1 MQTEKRKAG
10 KDILTP
16 IIAVLTF
23 LILLAFQINYNFK
36 LNVPHSNPD
45 ELGAM
50 LVSSGLGG
58 YDWNPIFE
66 KSGLY
71 YGFGTALPFFF
82 LFKLISDPIILYRAF
97 LAVGCLWRTL
107 PVFVIFPIAKRY
119 FGIKNPLI
127 IAAMAAAAVLGTP
140 TRGTA
145 IDNEPML
152 ILTGW
157 LSFYLLIRL
166 FDAKKAAGRI
176 ISLVLLAATLGYGF
190 TAHQRAFITVIAAVI
205 AIAIFFI
212 KPGKNTRRTVI
223 ITAAAFVTVIGLM
236 IALLYILS
244 GVLSSGEGE
253 IMNNTLASVI
263 VGIPDKISE
272 FFSPEGLVNFLSLV
286 ASNFWGISV
295 YFCGVAGVCVV
306 AVFARLGR
314 RKKAADINSEAIS
327 DVTQERLTTGN
338 MDKPLNIAS
347 LYPVL
352 VLLISLIGLGFLWNY
367 APRPTIDNGEEL
379 SRGYFYLRYIGNTL
393 GICLFVGMGYML
405 RYGFKGAHLAI
416 NLLATL
422 LAFRFTFVMSL
433 QKAFA
438 NDNYQGD
445 LFGFFTPLSFSGE
458 DIYYNGKGLMYY
470 MLPTIISTGVILLIF
485 LLSKFRAKVLIP
497 VILMAIMAYQYAYLS
512 ISKDRRSAD
521 IFYSYA
527 DSLYELK
534 TEYPEAFED
543 AKVHYCCTNQGLDVN
558 SQIILGTTTLD
569 PSFPTEAQENM
580 VLLTDSE
587 YFFNKNIE
595 IDMSGFDIYSL
606 DDNEIIYTNKEDLKE
621 AIEEYLWEK
630 KGVDKSNQYKTNPD
644 KNDPNKKK
652 SDKNN

>member
-16 IIAVLTF
+16 IVAVLTF

-58 YDWNPIFE
+58 YDWTPIFD

-176 ISLVLLAATLGYGF
+176 ICLVLLAATLGYGF

-205 AIAIFFI
+205 AIAIYFI

-223 ITAAAFVTVIGLM
+223 IASAAFAAVIGLM

-272 FFSPEGLVNFLSLV
+272 FFSPEGLVNFLSLL

-295 YFCGVAGVCVV
+295 YFCGVAGVCVI
-306 AVFARLGR
+306 AVFARLGSR
-314 RKKAADINSEAIS
+314 RQAKAVNK
-327 DVTQERLTTGN
+327 
-338 MDKPLNIAS
+338 DKPLNISS

-405 RYGFKGAHLAI
+405 RYGFKGAYLAI
-416 NLLATL
+416 NLIATL
-422 LAFRFTFVMSL
+422 LAVRFTFVMSL

-485 LLSKFRAKVLIP
+485 LLSRFRVKVLIP

-521 IFYSYA
+521 LFYSYA

-534 TEYPEAFED
+534 KEYPEAFED

-558 SQIILGTTTLD
+558 SQIILGTTTLY
-569 PSFPTEAQENM
+569 PSFPTEAEDDM

-595 IDMSGFDIYSL
+595 IDMNGFDIYSL
-606 DDNEIIYTNKEDLKE
+606 DDNEIIYTNKDDLKE

-644 KNDPNKKK
+644 KNDPDKMN